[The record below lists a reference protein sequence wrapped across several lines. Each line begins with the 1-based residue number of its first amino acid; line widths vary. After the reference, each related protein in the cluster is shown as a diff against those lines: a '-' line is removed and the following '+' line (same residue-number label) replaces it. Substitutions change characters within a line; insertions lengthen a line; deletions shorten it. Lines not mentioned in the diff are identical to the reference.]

1 MSPFITFEGGEGSG
15 KSVQARA
22 LYRKLCRLSIPVLRI
37 HEPGSTPLG
46 EKLSKLLKH
55 GDNITISPLGEL
67 FLFNASR
74 AQLVSEIIR
83 PALEAGKVV
92 VCDRFDDSTVAYQ
105 GYGRGLNIEQILT
118 LNRIATG
125 GLIPDLTVLI
135 DIPVI
140 EGLARKRHAAAD
152 RFEREEI
159 AFHERVRKGYL
170 SLAKAEPR
178 RFMVI
183 DGRRDRKTIAGLIW
197 SGVSSLLENG
207 Q

>member
-74 AQLVSEIIR
+74 AQLVFEIIR
-83 PALEAGKVV
+83 PTLEAGKVV

-140 EGLARKRHAAAD
+140 EGLARKRHAATD